1 MQGRLFTDYF
11 LNDGIRVTTDEW
23 LVSVAAPGELRGV
36 QGTALRERYESV
48 SGYSE
53 PNEAVT
59 ERDLICPVLELLGWD
74 DYLPQQGTAQQ

>member
-1 MQGRLFTDYF
+1 MTS
-11 LNDGIRVTTDEW
+11 EW
-23 LVSVAAPGELRGV
+23 LLSVAGPGEFGAFRDGV
-36 QGTALRERYESV
+36 RERYESV

-74 DYLPQQGTAQQ
+74 DYLPQQGTAQNEGHPGPAAVSRR